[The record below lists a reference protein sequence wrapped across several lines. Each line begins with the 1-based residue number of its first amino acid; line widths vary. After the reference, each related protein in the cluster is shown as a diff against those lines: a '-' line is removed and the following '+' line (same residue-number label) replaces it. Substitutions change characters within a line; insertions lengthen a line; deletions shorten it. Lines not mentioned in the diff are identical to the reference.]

1 MAKATADILD
11 RNAVDAAYERI
22 RAHVRE
28 TPVVKLAAADG
39 PGDRPVA
46 LKLEQT
52 QHTGSFKARGA
63 FNAMLAEPVPAAGV
77 IAASGGNHGAA
88 VAYAA
93 RALGHRAE
101 IFVPEIADP
110 SKVARLERYGAALH
124 VTGEDFAAAL
134 TACETRRQETGARLL
149 HAYDQADIV
158 AGQGTVGREL
168 AAQAPEIDTLLVAVG
183 GGGLIGGI
191 ACWYR
196 GDVRLVAVETEGTAS
211 LHTARREGRAC
222 DIQVSGVAADSL
234 GAPCRRDRLRGGDA
248 VRLGQRGGAGRR
260 RRPRPRLAVG
270 AAQAGRRARRRRRP
284 GRLAGG
290 RLLPGAR
297 RAGGGPGLRRQL
309 RSRQRAGRVT
319 RPLRCCIAA

>member
-1 MAKATADILD
+1 MAQATVDIPG
-11 RNAVDAAYERI
+11 RAAVEAAYERI
-22 RAHVRE
+22 RDHVRE
-28 TPVVKLAAADG
+28 TPVIRCAAAEG
-39 PGDRPVA
+39 PCERPVA

-63 FNAMLAEPVPAAGV
+63 FNAMLADPVPEAGV

-93 RALGHRAE
+93 RTLGHRAE

-110 SKVARLERYGAALH
+110 AKVARLERYGAALH
-124 VTGEDFAAAL
+124 VTGADFAAAL
-134 TACETRRQETGARLL
+134 AACETRRRETGARLL
-149 HAYDQADIV
+149 HAYDQADVV
-158 AGQGTVGREL
+158 AGQGTVAREL

-211 LHTARREGRAC
+211 LRTARRKGEPC

-234 GAPCRRDRLRGGDA
+234 GARRVGNIAYAAATRFVSDSVAVPDAAVVRARAWLWERLRQIAEPGGA
-248 VRLGQRGGAGRR
+248 VALAALLEGAYRPAPGERLGVLVCGGNCD
-260 RRPRPRLAVG
+260 
-270 AAQAGRRARRRRRP
+270 P
-284 GRLAGG
+284 GSVLAG
-290 RLLPGAR
+290 
-297 RAGGGPGLRRQL
+297 
-309 RSRQRAGRVT
+309 
-319 RPLRCCIAA
+319 